1 LSDDLEGVKI
11 TIRFYTET
19 IFLLFLPSKRKTK
32 GKTSS
37 ITSILFSMSGHNKW
51 STIKRKKGALD
62 AKRSKIFSKIIKDIT
77 IAVKESGEDPE
88 HNPRLRLAI
97 ANAKGAS
104 MPKENIQRAINKGS
118 DKDATTLSETT
129 YEGKG
134 PHGIAV
140 FVECTTDNI
149 QRTVSNVRAYF
160 NKHGGEMGKNGSLNY
175 LFERKGVFVIPKG
188 ELNQE
193 EFEMEVIDAGAEDIS
208 FEEDLFTITTAME
221 DFGNMMKKLEQLQI
235 EPESASLQRIPR
247 TTETL
252 DFESAKKV
260 LKLIDI
266 IEEDEDVQSV
276 YHNLTLT
283 DELLEQL

>member
-1 LSDDLEGVKI
+1 
-11 TIRFYTET
+11 
-19 IFLLFLPSKRKTK
+19 
-32 GKTSS
+32 
-37 ITSILFSMSGHNKW
+37 MSGHNKW

-77 IAVKESGEDPE
+77 IAVKESGDDPD

-118 DKDATTLSETT
+118 DKDAATLFETT

-134 PHGIAV
+134 PHGIAI
-140 FVECTTDNI
+140 FVECTTDNL
-149 QRTVSNVRAYF
+149 QRTVSNIRAYF
-160 NKHGGEMGKNGSLNY
+160 NKHGGELGKNGSLNY
-175 LFERKGVFVIPKG
+175 LFERKGIFTVPQGDIK
-188 ELNQE
+188 QD
-193 EFEMEVIDAGAEDIS
+193 EFEMELIDAGAEDIS
-208 FEEDLFTITTAME
+208 LDDDTFSITTAME
-221 DFGNMMKKLEQLQI
+221 DFGNMMKKLEQMNI

-252 DFESAKKV
+252 DVESAKKV

-266 IEEDEDVQSV
+266 IEEDDDVQNV
-276 YHNLTLT
+276 YHNLDLT
-283 DELLEQL
+283 DELMEKL